1 MFADYIKNARGR
13 RGLSQREVADCLY
26 VSEKTVSAWENGHC
40 IPQPSLWAKLGDI
53 HGITIMDI
61 FEQLFQDSEMLEFP
75 HLLPKEEYQA
85 VLSATPFLSKKSIE
99 DTLQHHDAGH
109 GYCWDYVL
117 TLTRQEFEVCKYLMQ
132 AHEGMTIF
140 EAWDTRIQPRNT
152 RMTRRETLCCS

>member
-26 VSEKTVSAWENGHC
+26 VSEKRYPPGKMGIASR
-40 IPQPSLWAKLGDI
+40 SLPCGRNWGTYMALPLWTYSNSYFRTQRCWSSRI
-53 HGITIMDI
+53 Y
-61 FEQLFQDSEMLEFP
+61 FQKKNIRQSFRP
-75 HLLPKEEYQA
+75 RRFSQ
-85 VLSATPFLSKKSIE
+85 KSIE

-140 EAWDTRIQPRNT
+140 EAWDTWIQPRNT

>member
-85 VLSATPFLSKKSIE
+85 ALSATPFLSKNPLRIHSNTTMLAMGI
-99 DTLQHHDAGH
+99 AG
-109 GYCWDYVL
+109 
-117 TLTRQEFEVCKYLMQ
+117 TM
-132 AHEGMTIF
+132 
-140 EAWDTRIQPRNT
+140 
-152 RMTRRETLCCS
+152 CSH